1 MLNHELMRRQ
11 FQIVHKIRN
20 RNHRKKLNQQMN
32 VIGHSTNR
40 IHHPFLVPDESPY
53 ISIQPVLLLQVYGRC
68 PIPRGKHNV
77 IIQLRIAH
85 IIISFFISCQFIN
98 TINKKQSRERI
109 HHTKRERTAK
119 SERERTTKYGRERMT
134 KYGRERMTKYERERH
149 PRGFRRCKHPRLSRS
164 STASGRQS
172 MRKTFIKR
180 KTPWVLAPTETERM
194 NNERTENERP
204 NNGRKTNLPFI
215 TNHTFITDQNHPMF
229 PSYPRTNTFT
239 TYSDKKQATHSPFLQ
254 AKTLP
259 NIL

>member
-119 SERERTTKYGRERMT
+119 CERERMTKCERERMTKYGRERMT

-149 PRGFRRCKHPRLSRS
+149 PRGFRSFRRCKHPRLSRS
-164 STASGRQS
+164 STASGRQC

-180 KTPWVLAPTETERM
+180 KT
-194 NNERTENERP
+194 
-204 NNGRKTNLPFI
+204 
-215 TNHTFITDQNHPMF
+215 D
-229 PSYPRTNTFT
+229 
-239 TYSDKKQATHSPFLQ
+239 
-254 AKTLP
+254 
-259 NIL
+259 